1 LHAWC
6 RVHPTSCSRRRN
18 RYTVC
23 CATARAANST
33 RAGHMQRAAHT
44 IACGLLR
51 VAPRMCRAL
60 HCVPCSGG
68 TQALRG
74 HSDEPPIFTRA
85 HGNLHYGVSGTHA
98 RPMHTPDPMSAHAR
112 RLAVSQ
118 LDSATQRIAHSHLTL
133 VDLAGA
139 PLPNKNARIRTHTHT
154 HTHTPFTTRAPHP
167 HLSSVAQRARGS
179 ARCGCAIGVG
189 AGLVHWRT
197 AVGFRQAASS

>member
-1 LHAWC
+1 
-6 RVHPTSCSRRRN
+6 
-18 RYTVC
+18 
-23 CATARAANST
+23 
-33 RAGHMQRAAHT
+33 MQRAAHT

-51 VAPRMCRAL
+51 VAPRMCRSL
-60 HCVPCSGG
+60 HCVCCSGG

-85 HGNLHYGVSGTHA
+85 HGNLHYGVAGTHA
-98 RPMHTPDPMSAHAR
+98 RPHAHTRSHVRARTTIGRLTARLSDAAHRTFA
-112 RLAVSQ
+112 
-118 LDSATQRIAHSHLTL
+118 LDSRRPGWCSPPQQKRTHAYA
-133 VDLAGA
+133 
-139 PLPNKNARIRTHTHT
+139 RTHTHARTDT